1 MIKTLSNR
9 EKHSS
14 AAQTIHE
21 NRLANIMPNDEK
33 LATFPLDQDQVKDF
47 SPNLF
52 LTDQRPRLTK

>member
-33 LATFPLDQDQVKDF
+33 LATFPVDQDKGKNF
-47 SPNLF
+47 SPNPF
-52 LTDQRPRLTK
+52 LTDQKTRLTK